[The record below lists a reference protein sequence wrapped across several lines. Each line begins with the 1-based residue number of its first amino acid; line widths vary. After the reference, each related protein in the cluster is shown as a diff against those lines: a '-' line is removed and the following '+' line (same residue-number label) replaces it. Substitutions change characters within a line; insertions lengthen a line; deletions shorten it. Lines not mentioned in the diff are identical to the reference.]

1 MKLESIELTNFR
13 NIRSLRLKADAGV
26 NIIHGENA
34 QGKTNLTEAIWMFTG
49 AKSFRGAKDKEM
61 IRFGETSC
69 KSSITFSSTMR
80 EQCASIELFSSEN
93 VSPDRKLKHIEL
105 NGITLESTSELA
117 GQFYAVVFSP
127 SHLSLIREGPAFR
140 RKFLDTAISQ
150 ILPRYEHYLHEYQRI
165 LLQRNTLLKDVMR
178 FPQLID
184 TMDVWEEHLARA
196 AAAVAFCRAR
206 YVSRIRPKTIEVYDG
221 ISSGKEKLDVFYQCG
236 LENPQDRTREE
247 LREFF
252 LREWQNTRKADI
264 ERGLTLCGPHRDDLE
279 ILVNDMPMRLY
290 GSQGQQRSGVLAL
303 KMAEC
308 GMVEEVTSETP
319 IVLLDDVM
327 SELDAG
333 RRDYLLNHLENQ
345 QVFVTCCDEDSFRGL
360 KSGKRFLIQSGEL
373 MDTQTY

>member
-127 SHLSLIREGPAFR
+127 SHLALIREG
-140 RKFLDTAISQ
+140 
-150 ILPRYEHYLHEYQRI
+150 LPFAGSFWIQQFPRFFP
-165 LLQRNTLLKDVMR
+165 VMS
-178 FPQLID
+178 I
-184 TMDVWEEHLARA
+184 TSMN
-196 AAAVAFCRAR
+196 
-206 YVSRIRPKTIEVYDG
+206 I
-221 ISSGKEKLDVFYQCG
+221 
-236 LENPQDRTREE
+236 
-247 LREFF
+247 REFCCSA
-252 LREWQNTRKADI
+252 TR
-264 ERGLTLCGPHRDDLE
+264 C
-279 ILVNDMPMRLY
+279 
-290 GSQGQQRSGVLAL
+290 L
-303 KMAEC
+303 KMLC
-308 GMVEEVTSETP
+308 VF
-319 IVLLDDVM
+319 
-327 SELDAG
+327 
-333 RRDYLLNHLENQ
+333 LN
-345 QVFVTCCDEDSFRGL
+345 
-360 KSGKRFLIQSGEL
+360 
-373 MDTQTY
+373 

>member
-34 QGKTNLTEAIWMFTG
+34 QGKTNLTEAVWMFTG

-165 LLQRNTLLKDVMR
+165 LLQL
-178 FPQLID
+178 Q
-184 TMDVWEEHLARA
+184 H
-196 AAAVAFCRAR
+196 C
-206 YVSRIRPKTIEVYDG
+206 
-221 ISSGKEKLDVFYQCG
+221 C
-236 LENPQDRTREE
+236 
-247 LREFF
+247 
-252 LREWQNTRKADI
+252 
-264 ERGLTLCGPHRDDLE
+264 
-279 ILVNDMPMRLY
+279 
-290 GSQGQQRSGVLAL
+290 L
-303 KMAEC
+303 KMLAF
-308 GMVEEVTSETP
+308 S
-319 IVLLDDVM
+319 
-327 SELDAG
+327 
-333 RRDYLLNHLENQ
+333 LN
-345 QVFVTCCDEDSFRGL
+345 
-360 KSGKRFLIQSGEL
+360 
-373 MDTQTY
+373 

>member
-1 MKLESIELTNFR
+1 
-13 NIRSLRLKADAGV
+13 
-26 NIIHGENA
+26 
-34 QGKTNLTEAIWMFTG
+34 MFTG

-184 TMDVWEEHLARA
+184 TMDVWEEYLARA

-221 ISSGKEKLDVFYQCG
+221 ISSGKEKLDVFISVDWKTHRTAPERSCGSSFSENCRTPARQISSVDRPCAARTETIWKFWSTICQCVYTALRG
-236 LENPQDRTREE
+236 SREAVC
-247 LREFF
+247 LR
-252 LREWQNTRKADI
+252 
-264 ERGLTLCGPHRDDLE
+264 
-279 ILVNDMPMRLY
+279 
-290 GSQGQQRSGVLAL
+290 
-303 KMAEC
+303 
-308 GMVEEVTSETP
+308 
-319 IVLLDDVM
+319 
-327 SELDAG
+327 
-333 RRDYLLNHLENQ
+333 
-345 QVFVTCCDEDSFRGL
+345 
-360 KSGKRFLIQSGEL
+360 
-373 MDTQTY
+373 

>member
-221 ISSGKEKLDVFYQCG
+221 ISSGKEKLDRCV
-236 LENPQDRTREE
+236 
-247 LREFF
+247 
-252 LREWQNTRKADI
+252 
-264 ERGLTLCGPHRDDLE
+264 
-279 ILVNDMPMRLY
+279 
-290 GSQGQQRSGVLAL
+290 
-303 KMAEC
+303 
-308 GMVEEVTSETP
+308 
-319 IVLLDDVM
+319 
-327 SELDAG
+327 
-333 RRDYLLNHLENQ
+333 
-345 QVFVTCCDEDSFRGL
+345 
-360 KSGKRFLIQSGEL
+360 
-373 MDTQTY
+373 